1 MRKALLAL
9 SALMASAAVIVLV
22 SCGSGGNGMNAG
34 GGTGAG
40 SATLSTMISD
50 PATCLA
56 PSGPFQHVFITV
68 ADVKASTNANAGDN
82 DPSFVDLTPGLKP
95 VQVDLLGTAT
105 TGCFL
110 AQLAQNANIP
120 AGTYQQ
126 IRIFLLANTTNTPPA
141 NNQCGTSVNCVVL
154 SNSVTQPLQLSSE
167 ATTGIKIPS
176 GQIAGGQF
184 TVASGGS
191 ADLDIDFNACESVVQ
206 QGSGQFRL
214 LPVLHAGEVSLTGA
228 QITGNVVDSATQTAI
243 SGGTV
248 MVALE
253 QKDANGVDRVVMQ
266 TTADANGNFTFC
278 PVSSGTYDIVADAV
292 NGAGTV
298 YAATI
303 TTGVQSGNTVSNI
316 PLIATT
322 GAAAG
327 LTGIVNTAGTNA
339 PTSALVL
346 VSALQSAN
354 GALFTVPL
362 ASQVAT
368 TQNLTTQPGGTCAAN
383 NDCGSYTVNVPVGNP
398 NAGAAGGPYSQ
409 ASGAVSYTMD
419 ALAFVP
425 GTANTP
431 DCLTA
436 GGTPED
442 MQVAVNN
449 VVASPAPTPS
459 PLNFTN
465 CQ

>member
-1 MRKALLAL
+1 MRKVLQALAGI
-9 SALMASAAVIVLV
+9 MASLAIIVMV
-22 SCGSGGNGMNAG
+22 SCGGNGGGSMNG
-34 GGTGAG
+34 GFNTGSTG
-40 SATLSTMISD
+40 SITTMVSD

-68 ADVKASTNANAGDN
+68 TDVKASTNANAGDN
-82 DPSFVDLTPGLKP
+82 DSSFVDLTPGLAP
-95 VQVDLLGTAT
+95 VQIDLLGAPR

-110 AQLAQNANIP
+110 AQLKQGASIP
-120 AGTYQQ
+120 AGSYQQ
-126 IRIFLLANTTNTPPA
+126 IRIFLLSNNTNTPPA
-141 NNQCGTSVNCVVL
+141 NNQCGVAVNCVVL

-167 ATTGIKIPS
+167 DTTGIKIPS
-176 GQIAGGQF
+176 GQIAGGQL
-184 TVASGGS
+184 VVPSGGS

-206 QGSGQFRL
+206 QGNGQFRL
-214 LPVLHAGEVSLTGA
+214 LPILHAGEVSLTGA
-228 QITGNVVDSATQTAI
+228 QITGNVIDNVTKTAI

-278 PVSSGTYDIVADAV
+278 PVSSGTFDIVADAV

-327 LTGIVNTAGTNA
+327 LTGIGNTASTNA
-339 PTSALVL
+339 PASALVV

-354 GALFTVPL
+354 GTLFTVPL
-362 ASQVAT
+362 ATQLATSQS
-368 TQNLTTQPGGTCAAN
+368 LTTQPGGSCAAN
-383 NDCGSYTVNVPVGNP
+383 NDCGSYTFNVPVGNP
-398 NAGAAGGPYSQ
+398 TVGTAGGTYTQAAGA
-409 ASGAVSYTMD
+409 VTYTID
-419 ALAFVP
+419 GLAFVT
-425 GTANTP
+425 GSANTP

-436 GGTPED
+436 SGTPED
-442 MQVAVNN
+442 IQVTVNN
-449 VVASPAPTPS
+449 VIASPAPTPA

-465 CQ
+465 CT